1 VSGLV
6 GIWPPAEALLAWWRT
21 RRLARRLRSRADV
34 ERWQRRQV
42 ARLLQHVLPK
52 TSFYS
57 GMPHQ
62 DFSDLPIIDKS
73 VLMAQFEN
81 FNQPRLTAS
90 EGWRA
95 LAAGGRH
102 GHYFVGASTGT
113 SGNRGL
119 YIISEAERWRWLGT
133 ILAKTLPRLSR
144 ARVAL
149 ILPLD
154 TSLYDAAGRSFLDF
168 RFFDLKLGL
177 EACAAGVGAFD
188 PNIIIAPPKVL
199 RVLAEADAVFSHL
212 SAVFSVAE
220 VLDPLDRIAIEARFG
235 LTIREI
241 YMATEGLL
249 GVACERGTL
258 HLSEDTML
266 FEFEE
271 TVAGSGLVS
280 PIITDFSRQTQAMV
294 RYRMNDLLRLSETPC
309 PCGSP
314 LRAVAQIEGRLDDL
328 LLLPTGNGR
337 VQVTPDILRN
347 AIVSADVRIEDF
359 RLIQTG
365 EDAVTLNLFDVLP
378 EEAVIAA
385 CTALAK
391 LFEALGIKAAI
402 EVKALPELEVTA
414 RKLRRVE
421 RRWQP

>member
-1 VSGLV
+1 
-6 GIWPPAEALLAWWRT
+6 
-21 RRLARRLRSRADV
+21 
-34 ERWQRRQV
+34 
-42 ARLLQHVLPK
+42 
-52 TSFYS
+52 
-57 GMPHQ
+57 M
-62 DFSDLPIIDKS
+62 
-73 VLMAQFEN
+73 
-81 FNQPRLTAS
+81 
-90 EGWRA
+90 
-95 LAAGGRH
+95 
-102 GHYFVGASTGT
+102 
-113 SGNRGL
+113 
-119 YIISEAERWRWLGT
+119 
-133 ILAKTLPRLSR
+133 
-144 ARVAL
+144 AL

-154 TSLYDAAGRSFLDF
+154 TSLYEAAGRSFLDF

-177 EACAAGVGAFD
+177 EVCAAGVGAFD
-188 PNIIIAPPKVL
+188 PHIIIAPPKVL
-199 RVLAEADAVFSHL
+199 RVLAEADAVLSHL
-212 SAVFSVAE
+212 TAVFSVAE
-220 VLDPLDRIAIEARFG
+220 VLDPLDRVAIEARFG
-235 LTIREI
+235 LTVREI

-271 TVAGSGLVS
+271 PVAGSGLVS
-280 PIITDFSRQTQAMV
+280 PIITDFSRETQAMV

-328 LLLPTGNGR
+328 LLLPTGRGR
-337 VQVTPDILRN
+337 VHVTPDILRN

-365 EDAVTLNLFDVLP
+365 EDAVTLNLLDGLP
-378 EEAVIAA
+378 KDAVIAA

-402 EVKALPELEVTA
+402 EVKTLPELEVTA